1 MKDESAPR
9 AYDFREMS
17 EALSCEDNDRNSLA
31 FHQALIIMLGRLS
44 FLKTR
49 ENMIRSEPLKQKDNA
64 MLPNCKL
71 NQHKFGPANLLP
83 HWLEVLLTEKFFNA
97 CIIHEEAKKNE
108 KNVYCLDCCISLCPH
123 CLNPHTA
130 HRLLQI
136 RRYVYNDVIRLDDA
150 AKLFDCSSIQ
160 SYITNSAKVVFLNQ
174 RPTKNCRGSGNVCS
188 TCDRNLQ
195 DPYLFCSL
203 HCKIDHVIRT
213 EGGLSKYLRECK
225 FMALPESGLDDGL
238 MTPDSV
244 LKPAGSTRT
253 SSGSYGCGEVSCLA
267 LACTATTEIVRKKR
281 SNMAAY
287 PAACRPVFLPVS
299 EISAR
304 LMNRRK
310 GTPHRAPLY

>member
-1 MKDESAPR
+1 M
-9 AYDFREMS
+9 FR
-17 EALSCEDNDRNSLA
+17 
-31 FHQALIIMLGRLS
+31 
-44 FLKTR
+44 
-49 ENMIRSEPLKQKDNA
+49 
-64 MLPNCKL
+64 
-71 NQHKFGPANLLP
+71 FGPANLLP

-123 CLNPHTA
+123 CLNPHTS

-160 SYITNSAKVVFLNQ
+160 
-174 RPTKNCRGSGNVCS
+174 
-188 TCDRNLQ
+188 
-195 DPYLFCSL
+195 
-203 HCKIDHVIRT
+203 IDHVIRT

>member
-1 MKDESAPR
+1 M
-9 AYDFREMS
+9 FR
-17 EALSCEDNDRNSLA
+17 
-31 FHQALIIMLGRLS
+31 
-44 FLKTR
+44 
-49 ENMIRSEPLKQKDNA
+49 
-64 MLPNCKL
+64 
-71 NQHKFGPANLLP
+71 PANLLP

-123 CLNPHTA
+123 CLNPHTS

-174 RPTKNCRGSGNVCS
+174 RPPTKNCRGSGNVCI

-195 DPYLFCSL
+195 DPFLFCSL
-203 HCKIDHVIRT
+203 HCKIDDVIRT
-213 EGGLSKYLRECK
+213 EGCLSKYLRECK
-225 FMALPESGLDDGL
+225 FMALPESGSDDGL
-238 MTPDSV
+238 MTHDSV
-244 LKPAGSTRT
+244 LEPAGSTRT
-253 SSGSYGCGEVSCLA
+253 SSGSYGLGEVGCLA

-281 SNMAAY
+281 SNMSACR
-287 PAACRPVFLPVS
+287 AACRPVFSPVL
-299 EISAR
+299 EISAG